1 MKEIRF
7 MASPKMHADIEDVAR
22 RERRSKGSV
31 VRSIVAGWQSE
42 IERLRLERRDGEAR
56 RERDAAEA

>member
-42 IERLRLERRDGEAR
+42 IERLRLERDEAR
-56 RERDAAEA
+56 RERDAAET